1 MFIFGKKFTRR
12 CKVCPLLF
20 QNELIGQSLFDFI
33 HPRDIS
39 KVKEQFS
46 SSDLAPRERLIDAKS
61 KLSGMISMLCGDS
74 GTSSTTEVKQYKDDK
89 LFNYL

>member
-1 MFIFGKKFTRR
+1 
-12 CKVCPLLF
+12 
-20 QNELIGQSLFDFI
+20 LIGQSLFDYI

-61 KLSGMISMLCGDS
+61 KHSMFIY
-74 GTSSTTEVKQYKDDK
+74 TVE
-89 LFNYL
+89 LFYLLGSDFYFKAVIILGILAMF